1 MFKKWK
7 LIIYL
12 VLSIVIICGTDRAAY
27 AKDKDD
33 TILEGIYVESVDLA
47 GMTASEATAAV
58 EGFIE
63 ELKTKSVTLSA
74 VENQQVVV
82 TIGDLGVSWTNRG
95 IIDDAAALGKE
106 GNIVQR
112 YKSIQDLKYKNV
124 IYELELDFDK
134 DAIRTVISE
143 KGTKYDIPA
152 VNASLTL
159 VDGEFQYTDGQ
170 NGTAVNVEESVEKV
184 YAYLLDSWNQQDM
197 AIDLVLTET
206 LAKGSAEE
214 LSQVKDLLGSYSTT
228 YSAANIA
235 RSKNVENGCR
245 LVNGTTLYPGEE
257 FSTLEALTPFTENNG
272 YYAAASYLNGKVVDS
287 LGGGICQV
295 STTLYNAVLL
305 SELETTLRS
314 SHSMIVSYVEPS
326 MDAAIAESSGK
337 DFKFRNN
344 TDYPIYIEGHANKG
358 KIVFNIYGKET
369 RDPGHKVRFESEV
382 LETTYP
388 DHEDIKADSSQPV
401 GYINIESAHIGYK
414 ARLWK
419 IIEEDGVEVSRDI
432 INRSTYKVSPRSA
445 VVGTASSNADHT
457 NRIKSAI
464 ASGSI
469 DTVRAEI
476 NAINAEI
483 VAAQQAAQIQAE
495 QQAALQ
501 QQLQQQQAAQ
511 QQATEQ
517 AVPPQQ

>member
-1 MFKKWK
+1 MFEKWK

-12 VLSIVIICGTDRAAY
+12 VLTIVTIGGIEVSAY
-27 AKDKDD
+27 AKDKDN

-47 GMTASEATAAV
+47 GMTESEARAAV
-58 EGFIE
+58 ESYLE
-63 ELKTKSVTLSA
+63 ELKTKPVILEA
-74 VENQQVVV
+74 VDGNQIEAV
-82 TIGDLGVSWTNRG
+82 IGDFGISWTNQS
-95 IIDDAAALGKE
+95 IIEEAAALGKE

-112 YKSIQDLKYKNV
+112 YKSIQDLKYKNQV
-124 IYELELDFDK
+124 YELELAFDK

-143 KGTKYDIPA
+143 QGTRYDIPA
-152 VNASLTL
+152 VNASLSL
-159 VDGEFQYTDGQ
+159 VDGEFQYADGQ
-170 NGTAVNVEESVEKV
+170 NGVAVNVDESVEKV
-184 YAYLLDSWNQQDM
+184 YTYL
-197 AIDLVLTET
+197 IDTWRQEILSIELVIQET

-214 LSQVKDLLGSYSTT
+214 LSQVRDLLGSYTTT

-257 FSTLEALTPFTENNG
+257 FSTLQTITPFTEANG

-305 SELETTLRS
+305 AELETTLRS
-314 SHSMIVSYVEPS
+314 SHSMIVTYVEPS

-337 DFKFRNN
+337 DYKFRNN
-344 TDYPIYIEGHANKG
+344 TDYPIYIEGHASKG

-369 RDPGHKVRFESEV
+369 RDSGHKVRFESEV
-382 LETTYP
+382 LETIYP
-388 DHEDIKADSSQPV
+388 DHEDIIADSSQPV

-419 IIEEDGVEVSRDI
+419 IVEENGVEVSRDI
-432 INRSTYKVSPRSA
+432 MNRSTYKVSPRSA
-445 VVGTASSNADHT
+445 VVGTASSNPDHT
-457 NRIKSAI
+457 SRIKSAI
-464 ASGSI
+464 ASGKI

-483 VAAQQAAQIQAE
+483 VAAQQAAQQLAE
-495 QQAALQ
+495 QQAL
-501 QQLQQQQAAQ
+501 LQQQAAQ
-511 QQATEQ
+511 QQAAPVQ
-517 AVPPQQ
+517 